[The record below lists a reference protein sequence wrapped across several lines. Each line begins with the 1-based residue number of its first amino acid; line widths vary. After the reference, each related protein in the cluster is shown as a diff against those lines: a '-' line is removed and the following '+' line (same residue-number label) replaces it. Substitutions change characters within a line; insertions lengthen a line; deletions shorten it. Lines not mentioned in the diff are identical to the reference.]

1 MARIKILILMFLFM
15 ILSNGTCGGTITG
28 SEDVVEITQVD
39 FSNLTRTVTE
49 TSLIVDGIIENIG
62 ETAISPPW
70 KIECQFY
77 IFDDDIA
84 GNKLLGGDQILI
96 NNALTSGTF
105 LAWSLELDITNSNDY
120 QDFIYGDLRAIK

>member
-1 MARIKILILMFLFM
+1 MAKIKILMLMFLFM
-15 ILSNGTCGGTITG
+15 ILSNGTCDGTVTG
-28 SEDVVEITQVD
+28 SEDVVEITQIN

-49 TSLIVDGIIENIG
+49 NSLIVDGVIENIG

-77 IFDDDIA
+77 IFDDNIA

-96 NNALTSGTF
+96 NNALTSGSF
-105 LAWSLELDITNSNDY
+105 LEWSLELDITNSNDY

>member
-1 MARIKILILMFLFM
+1 MFLFM
-15 ILSNGTCGGTITG
+15 ILSNGTCDGTVTG
-28 SEDVVEITQVD
+28 SEDVVEITQIN

-49 TSLIVDGIIENIG
+49 NSLIVDGIIKNIG

-77 IFDDDIA
+77 IFDDNIA

-96 NNALTSGTF
+96 NNALTSESS
-105 LAWSLELDITNSNDY
+105 LEWSLELDITNSNDY
-120 QDFIYGDLRAIK
+120 QDFIYGDLRAIKDD

>member
-1 MARIKILILMFLFM
+1 MVKIKILIPMFLFM
-15 ILSNGTCGGTITG
+15 ILSNGTCDGAITG
-28 SEDVVEITQVD
+28 SEDVVEIPQVN

-49 TSLIVDGIIENIG
+49 TSLIVDGVIENIG

-96 NNALTSGTF
+96 NNALTSGSF
-105 LAWSLELDITNSNDY
+105 LEWSLELDITNSNDY

>member
-1 MARIKILILMFLFM
+1 MAKIKILILMFLFM
-15 ILSNGTCGGTITG
+15 ILSNSSCDGAITG

-49 TSLIVDGIIENIG
+49 NSLIVDGVIENIG

-96 NNALTSGTF
+96 NNALTSGSF
-105 LAWSLELDITNSNDY
+105 LEWSLEIDITNSNDY

>member
-1 MARIKILILMFLFM
+1 M
-15 ILSNGTCGGTITG
+15 ILSNGTCDGTITG
-28 SEDVVEITQVD
+28 SEDVIEITQVN

-49 TSLIVDGIIENIG
+49 TSLIVDGVIENIG

-84 GNKLLGGDQILI
+84 GNKLLGGDQTLI
-96 NNALTSGTF
+96 NNALTSGSF
-105 LAWSLELDITNSNDY
+105 LEWSLELDITNSNDY
-120 QDFIYGDLRAIK
+120 QDFIYSDLRAIK

>member
-1 MARIKILILMFLFM
+1 MAKIKILILMFLFM
-15 ILSNGTCGGTITG
+15 ILSNGTCDGTVTG

-49 TSLIVDGIIENIG
+49 NSLIVDGTIVNSG
-62 ETAISPPW
+62 EATVTPPW

-77 IFDDDIA
+77 IFDDDIG

-96 NNALTSGTF
+96 NNALTSGSF
-105 LAWSLELDITNSNDY
+105 LEWSLELDITNSNDY

>member
-1 MARIKILILMFLFM
+1 M
-15 ILSNGTCGGTITG
+15 ILSNGTCDGTVTG
-28 SEDVVEITQVD
+28 SEDVVEITQIN
-39 FSNLTRTVTE
+39 FSNLTRSVTE
-49 TSLIVDGIIENIG
+49 TSLIVDGVIENIG

-70 KIECQFY
+70 NIECQFY

-96 NNALTSGTF
+96 NNALTSGSF
-105 LAWSLELDITNSNDY
+105 LEWSLELDITNSNDY